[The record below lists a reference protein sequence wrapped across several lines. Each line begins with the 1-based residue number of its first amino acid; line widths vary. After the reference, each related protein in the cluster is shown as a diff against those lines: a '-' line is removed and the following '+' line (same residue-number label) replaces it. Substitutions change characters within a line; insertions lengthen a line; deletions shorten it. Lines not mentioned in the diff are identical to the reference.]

1 MLTIYNT
8 LTKQK
13 EAFEPLYPGKVGMYT
28 CGPTVYGKIHIGNL
42 RAYLL
47 ADMLRRYFE
56 YAGFEVR
63 AIKNITDVG
72 HLTADDV
79 AQGDSGDDKMIA
91 QALKEKKTPQE
102 IAAVYEEYFHA
113 TEKKMNILPAHYF
126 PRATG
131 HVEQMIALIQE
142 LIAKGHAYE
151 KNGNVFLDVT
161 TFPDYGKL
169 SGNTL
174 ANLKVGARLEEH
186 PDKKNPWDFALWL
199 KAPEHHLM
207 QWASPWSTGYPGWH
221 IECSAMSMEYLG
233 DTFDIHTG
241 GEDNIFPHH
250 EAEIAQSEGVTGK
263 PFARFWLHVRHL
275 LADGVKMSK
284 SKGNLYTF
292 EDIIEK
298 GYSAMDLR
306 FLLLSSHYRSQMN
319 FTWDAM
325 DQAHANWETLENFHT
340 RLEEYIA
347 SEVRG
352 EEMLDIEK
360 YRTDFDTA
368 LEDDLNTPQVMTLL
382 FNLVKTGNKLISENA
397 LENPTDVAKFLEASV
412 NVLGLVW
419 TKKEAL
425 PEHIRQL
432 AAKREEARKQKDF
445 AQSDALRE
453 QIENEGFLIEDTSSG
468 VKLRRK

>member
-1 MLTIYNT
+1 
-8 LTKQK
+8 
-13 EAFEPLYPGKVGMYT
+13 
-28 CGPTVYGKIHIGNL
+28 
-42 RAYLL
+42 
-47 ADMLRRYFE
+47 
-56 YAGFEVR
+56 
-63 AIKNITDVG
+63 
-72 HLTADDV
+72 
-79 AQGDSGDDKMIA
+79 
-91 QALKEKKTPQE
+91 
-102 IAAVYEEYFHA
+102 
-113 TEKKMNILPAHYF
+113 
-126 PRATG
+126 
-131 HVEQMIALIQE
+131 LIV
-142 LIAKGHAYE
+142 KGHAYE

-161 TFPDYGKL
+161 TFPEYGKL

-199 KAPEHHLM
+199 KAPENHLM
-207 QWASPWSTGYPGWH
+207 KWKSPWSTGYPGWH

-250 EAEIAQSEGVTGK
+250 EAEIAQSEGVTDK

-298 GYSAMDLR
+298 GYSAMDVRL
-306 FLLLSSHYRSQMN
+306 LLLSSHYRSQMN

-325 DQAHANWETLENFHT
+325 DQARANWETMENFHT
-340 RLEEYIA
+340 RLEEYIV

-352 EEMLDIEK
+352 EEFVNIEI

-368 LEDDLNTPQVMTLL
+368 LEDDFNTPQVMTILL
-382 FNLVKTGNKLISENA
+382 DLVKNGNKLINENA
-397 LENPTDVAKFLEASV
+397 LENPSDIVKFFDTCV
-412 NVLGLVW
+412 GVLGLVW
-419 TKKEAL
+419 TKKEAI
-425 PEHIRQL
+425 PEHIQQL

-445 AQSDALRE
+445 VQSDALRE
-453 QIENEGFLIEDTSSG
+453 TIENEGFMIEDTSSG